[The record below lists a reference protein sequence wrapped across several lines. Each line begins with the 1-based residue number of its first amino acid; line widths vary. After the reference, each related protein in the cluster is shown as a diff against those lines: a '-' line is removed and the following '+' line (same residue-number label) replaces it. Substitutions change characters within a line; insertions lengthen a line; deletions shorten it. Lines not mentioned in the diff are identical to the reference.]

1 MRIAVFC
8 SASNMIDPDF
18 NRAAREFA
26 RLMVRDGHVVVS
38 GGTVKGTMGVL
49 AE

>member
-1 MRIAVFC
+1 
-8 SASNMIDPDF
+8 MIDPDF

-26 RLMVRDGHVVVS
+26 RLMACDGHVVVS